1 MTEGLEANLDVM
13 EHLLHHDGLIG
24 YFQGKI
30 SLSLI
35 A

>member
-1 MTEGLEANLDVM
+1 MTEALEADLDMM
-13 EHLLHHDGLIG
+13 EHLLHHDGHIG

>member
-1 MTEGLEANLDVM
+1 MTEALEADLDMM
-13 EHLLHHDGLIG
+13 ENLLHHDGHIG